1 MAATEFFDVSQP
13 IDRDT
18 FLSITREVLQASLLI
33 MAPFGLPSELR
44 QVERN
49 EEMFVRKY
57 GPRFRLVLESVSE
70 KIYEARGVSESEV
83 AVTLHKYTE
92 EEKDEEALAIVGQ
105 MSEALRSVYSPPR
118 ILELPC
124 VLPVSDLARIGL
136 SMLRAGAIY
145 APGAGRP
152 SENATW
158 AKESPVSG
166 TTQGVDCGAGAS
178 LTISPTNDTDWD
190 ADTPLCMACEAR
202 NALADYPRR
211 MQEASENLK
220 IHIGDAAAS
229 NRGSTSTGR
238 SSTQSHGKPDHEKLR
253 RARVASCLDMTT
265 TLRSETEGFSEVIE
279 QPHLQALT
287 EVFRSRCTG
296 RLVKDDGVCKCS
308 AARDKPSSSE
318 ARHDAAMAALD
329 EIAMVSFM
337 DNDLLMMIR
346 ALEGQRQQKEGK
358 APVAT
363 GLEVTD
369 DTDGPDG
376 NTSQDPEAMLES
388 LLTSQFYR
396 MLAEQYLEGG
406 SPHEAA
412 KWYDEAYREGAALL
426 PGRSAAE
433 LLAGWAQCYLRENDF
448 EAASL
453 KADAALS
460 NDATCGE
467 AFLVRGQCRR
477 ALGHDQG
484 ALGDLVKAFVLR
496 GSALN
501 GVTDNGEAQAIEEVS
516 REACKAKAA
525 EVFSVRE
532 MTNTLPADWMV
543 RSYLASYNKEDMY
556 VEKGAIRPP
565 SEGQKSSTAESAFW
579 QGISLMQNGRYA
591 ESEASFTQAIEAE
604 DPKLQSLALER
615 YASFQYLKKDM
626 DGSLESLRRA
636 TVADPF
642 NAKSWVKKGSVLSDL
657 GRNDEALE
665 CFKAAQEINPSDPD
679 LYLHRGQGYLL
690 SNDFRKASKDL
701 QKSVDLCPTVPISW
715 AILGVALFKLGITD
729 EQSSSSVEECLE
741 VMEDALER
749 FPENSEV
756 LLFFAE
762 VLVSMGD
769 YARGL
774 ELLKRSAA
782 LDPECPLPYV
792 NGARAYLG
800 MNDLVAARRQGYN
813 CGWHLERGQEL
824 DSTHSGTFMDMGQL
838 LMQEGLPAEALSM
851 YANGVETAR
860 FPSEIHDAMACLEV
874 AKCHLEAQQLLT
886 HPNFG

>member
-1 MAATEFFDVSQP
+1 
-13 IDRDT
+13 
-18 FLSITREVLQASLLI
+18 
-33 MAPFGLPSELR
+33 
-44 QVERN
+44 
-49 EEMFVRKY
+49 
-57 GPRFRLVLESVSE
+57 
-70 KIYEARGVSESEV
+70 
-83 AVTLHKYTE
+83 
-92 EEKDEEALAIVGQ
+92 
-105 MSEALRSVYSPPR
+105 
-118 ILELPC
+118 
-124 VLPVSDLARIGL
+124 
-136 SMLRAGAIY
+136 MLRAGAIY

-279 QPHLQALT
+279 QPHLQVRRLLLLIAYLFPKSDTNDMHSHIRRQSTRRFYFSLDHCALHSQAMT

-426 PGRSAAE
+426 PGRYPAAE
-433 LLAGWAQCYLRENDF
+433 
-448 EAASL
+448 
-453 KADAALS
+453 
-460 NDATCGE
+460 
-467 AFLVRGQCRR
+467 RR
-477 ALGHDQG
+477 
-484 ALGDLVKAFVLR
+484 
-496 GSALN
+496 
-501 GVTDNGEAQAIEEVS
+501 
-516 REACKAKAA
+516 
-525 EVFSVRE
+525 
-532 MTNTLPADWMV
+532 
-543 RSYLASYNKEDMY
+543 
-556 VEKGAIRPP
+556 
-565 SEGQKSSTAESAFW
+565 
-579 QGISLMQNGRYA
+579 
-591 ESEASFTQAIEAE
+591 
-604 DPKLQSLALER
+604 
-615 YASFQYLKKDM
+615 
-626 DGSLESLRRA
+626 
-636 TVADPF
+636 
-642 NAKSWVKKGSVLSDL
+642 
-657 GRNDEALE
+657 
-665 CFKAAQEINPSDPD
+665 
-679 LYLHRGQGYLL
+679 
-690 SNDFRKASKDL
+690 
-701 QKSVDLCPTVPISW
+701 
-715 AILGVALFKLGITD
+715 
-729 EQSSSSVEECLE
+729 
-741 VMEDALER
+741 
-749 FPENSEV
+749 
-756 LLFFAE
+756 
-762 VLVSMGD
+762 
-769 YARGL
+769 
-774 ELLKRSAA
+774 
-782 LDPECPLPYV
+782 
-792 NGARAYLG
+792 
-800 MNDLVAARRQGYN
+800 
-813 CGWHLERGQEL
+813 
-824 DSTHSGTFMDMGQL
+824 
-838 LMQEGLPAEALSM
+838 
-851 YANGVETAR
+851 
-860 FPSEIHDAMACLEV
+860 
-874 AKCHLEAQQLLT
+874 
-886 HPNFG
+886 